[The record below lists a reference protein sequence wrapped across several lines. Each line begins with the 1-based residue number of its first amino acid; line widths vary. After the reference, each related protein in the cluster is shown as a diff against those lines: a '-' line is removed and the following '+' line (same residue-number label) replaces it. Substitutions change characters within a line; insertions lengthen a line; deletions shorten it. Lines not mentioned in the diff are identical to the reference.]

1 MPDKHKI
8 AKKFKGED
16 TLMRTKLNTI
26 ILAPIVGV
34 LFATAAFAEWAYS
47 GPPYPNATI
56 QTNDMSLGVQC
67 DRITFAPN
75 TYEESQ
81 DIVRKNG
88 LTFRFLVNG
97 SQEVASFQLGRE
109 NSFVQIVDNYPVEI
123 QLSDGADYTFVL
135 DQIAANAYLLLSMV
149 DQDVSYA
156 IFDLKGSGA
165 AIRSLR
171 AGCSELNQSS
181 APMEA
186 PEGVV
191 YCGGG
196 GIKRQIEYVILDNP
210 SDQWDARVT
219 INGETQRAMTSY
231 SYFGNAETP
240 KDFVVALL
248 AEEAPELLIF
258 RNQRENWLELGD
270 YRYDQ
275 CN

>member
-1 MPDKHKI
+1 MRN
-8 AKKFKGED
+8 
-16 TLMRTKLNTI
+16 TLLVGSLTFI
-26 ILAPIVGV
+26 SALALSTPA
-34 LFATAAFAEWAYS
+34 LAEWNYN

-56 QTNDMSLGVQC
+56 QTSDMSLEVQC
-67 DRITFAPN
+67 DRIRFAPAG
-75 TYEESQ
+75 YEDSQ

-88 LTFRFLVNG
+88 LSFRFLVNG

-123 QLSDGADYTFVL
+123 QFSDEANYAFVL
-135 DQIAANAYLLLSMV
+135 DQIAANATLNLSMV
-149 DQDVSYA
+149 DQDISYG

-171 AGCSELNQSS
+171 AECRELDQSS

-196 GIKRQIEYVILDNP
+196 GIKRQIEYVILDDA
-210 SDQWDARVT
+210 SDEWDARVNV
-219 INGETQRAMTSY
+219 NGDTQRAMTSY
-231 SYFGNAETP
+231 SYFGNSEP
-240 KDFVVALL
+240 VKNFVVALL
-248 AEEAPELLIF
+248 AEDRSEFLIF
-258 RNQRENWLELGD
+258 RNQRENWLEFGD

>member
-1 MPDKHKI
+1 MPDKHTI
-8 AKKFKGED
+8 AKQFKGED
-16 TLMRTKLNTI
+16 TLMRTILNTI
-26 ILAPIVGV
+26 ILAPIVGA
-34 LFATAAFAEWAYS
+34 LLATAALAEWAYS

-56 QTNDMSLGVQC
+56 QTNDMSLVVQC
-67 DRITFAPN
+67 DRIRFAPN
-75 TYEESQ
+75 EYEESQ

-123 QLSDGADYTFVL
+123 QFSDEADYAFVL
-135 DQIAANAYLLLSMV
+135 DQIAANAYLNLSMV
-149 DQDVSYA
+149 DQDVSYG

-171 AGCSELNQSS
+171 AECNGSDKSS
-181 APMEA
+181 KTMEA

-196 GIKRQIEYVILDNP
+196 GIKRQIEYVILDNV
-210 SDQWDARVT
+210 SDEWNARVT
-219 INGETQRAMTSY
+219 INGETQRAKTSY

-248 AEEAPELLIF
+248 AEDAPELLIF
-258 RNQRENWLELGD
+258 QNGSENWLEFGD

>member
-1 MPDKHKI
+1 
-8 AKKFKGED
+8 
-16 TLMRTKLNTI
+16 MRMILNTI
-26 ILAPIVGV
+26 ILAPIVGA
-34 LFATAAFAEWAYS
+34 LLATAALAEWAYS

-56 QTNDMSLGVQC
+56 QTNDMSLVVQC
-67 DRITFAPN
+67 DRIRFAPN
-75 TYEESQ
+75 QYEESQ
-81 DIVRKNG
+81 DIVQKNG

-97 SQEVASFQLGRE
+97 SQEVASLQLGRK
-109 NSFVQIVDNYPVEI
+109 NAFVQIVDNYPVEI
-123 QLSDGADYTFVL
+123 QFSDEADYAFVL

-149 DQDVSYA
+149 DQDITYG

-171 AGCSELNQSS
+171 AECLALDQSS
-181 APMEA
+181 ASLEA

-196 GIKRQIEYVILDNP
+196 GIKRRIEFVILDNAN
-210 SDQWDARVT
+210 DEWDARVT

-231 SYFGNAETP
+231 SYFGNAKAP
-240 KDFVVALL
+240 KDFKVALL
-248 AEEAPELLIF
+248 AEDAPELLIF
-258 RNQRENWLELGD
+258 RNWRENWLELGD

>member
-1 MPDKHKI
+1 MRN
-8 AKKFKGED
+8 
-16 TLMRTKLNTI
+16 TLLVGSLTFI
-26 ILAPIVGV
+26 SALALSTPA
-34 LFATAAFAEWAYS
+34 LAEWNYN

-56 QTNDMSLGVQC
+56 QTSDMSLEVQC
-67 DRITFAPN
+67 DRIRFAPN
-75 TYEESQ
+75 EYEESQ

-171 AGCSELNQSS
+171 AGCRELNQSS

-196 GIKRQIEYVILDNP
+196 GIFRQIEYMILDNA
-210 SDQWDARVT
+210 SDEWDARVT

-248 AEEAPELLIF
+248 AEDAPELLIF
-258 RNQRENWLELGD
+258 RNRNENWLELGD

>member
-1 MPDKHKI
+1 
-8 AKKFKGED
+8 
-16 TLMRTKLNTI
+16 MRTILNTI

-34 LFATAAFAEWAYS
+34 LFATAALAEWAYS

-97 SQEVASFQLGRE
+97 SQEVASYQLGRE

-123 QLSDGADYTFVL
+123 QFSDEAAYAFVL
-135 DQIAANAYLLLSMV
+135 DQIAANATLNLSMV

-196 GIKRQIEYVILDNP
+196 GIKRQIEYMILDNA
-210 SDQWDARVT
+210 SDEWDARVT

-248 AEEAPELLIF
+248 AEDAPELLIF
-258 RNQRENWLELGD
+258 QNGNENWLELGD

>member
-1 MPDKHKI
+1 MRN
-8 AKKFKGED
+8 
-16 TLMRTKLNTI
+16 TLLVGSLTFI
-26 ILAPIVGV
+26 SALALSTPA
-34 LFATAAFAEWAYS
+34 LAEWNYN

-56 QTNDMSLGVQC
+56 QTNDMSLEVQC
-67 DRITFAPN
+67 DRIRFAPN
-75 TYEESQ
+75 EYEESQ

-123 QLSDGADYTFVL
+123 QFSDEADYAFVL
-135 DQIAANAYLLLSMV
+135 DQIAANATLNLSMV

>member
-1 MPDKHKI
+1 
-8 AKKFKGED
+8 
-16 TLMRTKLNTI
+16 MRTILNTI
-26 ILAPIVGV
+26 ILAPIVGA
-34 LFATAAFAEWAYS
+34 LLATAALAEWAYS

-56 QTNDMSLGVQC
+56 QTNDMSLVVQC
-67 DRITFAPN
+67 DRISFAPN
-75 TYEESQ
+75 EYEESE

-123 QLSDGADYTFVL
+123 QFSNEADYEFVL
-135 DQIAANAYLLLSMV
+135 DQIAANAVLNLAMV
-149 DQDVSYA
+149 AQDVSYA

-196 GIKRQIEYVILDNP
+196 GIKRQIEFVILDEA
-210 SDQWDARVT
+210 SDEWDARVT
-219 INGETQRAMTSY
+219 VNGETQRAMTSY
-231 SYFGNAETP
+231 SYFGNSEP
-240 KDFVVALL
+240 VKDFAVALL
-248 AEEAPELLIF
+248 AEDRSEFLIF
-258 RNQRENWLELGD
+258 RNQRENWLEFGD

>member
-1 MPDKHKI
+1 MPGKHKI

-16 TLMRTKLNTI
+16 TLMRTILNTI
-26 ILAPIVGV
+26 ILAPIVGA
-34 LFATAAFAEWAYS
+34 LLATAALAEWAYS

-56 QTNDMSLGVQC
+56 QTNDMSLVVQC
-67 DRITFAPN
+67 DRIRFAPN
-75 TYEESQ
+75 EYEESQ

-123 QLSDGADYTFVL
+123 QFSDEADYAFVL
-135 DQIAANAYLLLSMV
+135 DQIAANATLNLSMV

-171 AGCSELNQSS
+171 AGCRELNQSS

-196 GIKRQIEYVILDNP
+196 GIKRQIEYMILDNA
-210 SDQWDARVT
+210 SDEWDARVT

-240 KDFVVALL
+240 NDFVVALL
-248 AEEAPELLIF
+248 AEDAAELLIF
-258 RNQRENWLELGD
+258 QNGNENWLELGD